1 MKLKKHKQKHNKVK
15 ETQTNLTEN
24 AKNDTIPKNVREEKE
39 LLKMTEYDEFLAV
52 KKERKPGYTT
62 STREDGTNVVI
73 VDQKR
78 MTKAEKFNVEM
89 LVKSGYEIKSKKK
102 DITRNDM
109 IRYVKKNYDEAE
121 LKVLEAELNK
131 INTETTDKTKITFMT
146 VKNWFKERY
155 IFYPKGI
162 DYKYKDQEKQ
172 ERYIKAFNKHK
183 NELRPGNRPQQQ
195 PGEEHNNN
203 NNNNENKK

>member
-1 MKLKKHKQKHNKVK
+1 MKLKKNKQKHNKVK
-15 ETQTNLTEN
+15 ETQINLTEN
-24 AKNDTIPKNVREEKE
+24 TKNDTMSKIVKEEKE
-39 LLKMTEYDEFLAV
+39 LLQMTEYNEFLAV

-78 MTKAEKFNVEM
+78 ITKAEKFNVEM

-121 LKVLEAELNK
+121 LKILEAELNK
-131 INTETTDKTKITFMT
+131 INTETNNKTKITFMT
-146 VKNWFKERY
+146 VKSWFKERY

-183 NELRPGNRPQQQ
+183 NELRSGSKIQN
-195 PGEEHNNN
+195 GNNN
-203 NNNNENKK
+203 IDEE

>member
-1 MKLKKHKQKHNKVK
+1 
-15 ETQTNLTEN
+15 
-24 AKNDTIPKNVREEKE
+24 
-39 LLKMTEYDEFLAV
+39 MTEYNEFLAV

-78 MTKAEKFNVEM
+78 ITKAEKFNVEM

-121 LKVLEAELNK
+121 LKILEAELNK
-131 INTETTDKTKITFMT
+131 INTETKDKTKITFMT
-146 VKNWFKERY
+146 VKSWFKERY

-183 NELRPGNRPQQQ
+183 NELRPGNKIQS
-195 PGEEHNNN
+195 GNNN
-203 NNNNENKK
+203 NNDEE

>member
-1 MKLKKHKQKHNKVK
+1 MKLKKNKQKHNKVK
-15 ETQTNLTEN
+15 KMQTNLTEN
-24 AKNDTIPKNVREEKE
+24 AKNDTIQKNAKEEKE
-39 LLKMTEYDEFLAV
+39 MGQMTEYNEFLAI

-62 STREDGTNVVI
+62 STREDGTKVVI

-78 MTKAEKFNVEM
+78 ITKAEKFNVEM

-121 LKVLEAELNK
+121 LKILEAELNK
-131 INTETTDKTKITFMT
+131 INTETKDKTKITFMT
-146 VKNWFKERY
+146 VKSWFKERY

-162 DYKYKDQEKQ
+162 DDKYKDQEKQ

-183 NELRPGNRPQQQ
+183 NEIRPGNKIQS
-195 PGEEHNNN
+195 GNNN
-203 NNNNENKK
+203 NDEE

>member
-1 MKLKKHKQKHNKVK
+1 MKLKKNKQKHNKVK
-15 ETQTNLTEN
+15 ETQINLTEN
-24 AKNDTIPKNVREEKE
+24 TKNDTMSKIVKEEKE
-39 LLKMTEYDEFLAV
+39 LLQMTEYNEFLAV

-78 MTKAEKFNVEM
+78 ITKAEKFNVEM

-121 LKVLEAELNK
+121 LKILEAELNK
-131 INTETTDKTKITFMT
+131 INTETKDKTKITFMT
-146 VKNWFKERY
+146 VKSWFKERY

-183 NELRPGNRPQQQ
+183 NELRPGNKIQS
-195 PGEEHNNN
+195 GNNN
-203 NNNNENKK
+203 NNDEE

>member
-1 MKLKKHKQKHNKVK
+1 MKLKKNKQKHNKVK
-15 ETQTNLTEN
+15 ETQINLTEN
-24 AKNDTIPKNVREEKE
+24 TKNDTMSKIVKEEKE
-39 LLKMTEYDEFLAV
+39 LLQMTEYDEFLAV

-78 MTKAEKFNVEM
+78 ITKAEKFNVEM

-121 LKVLEAELNK
+121 LKILEAELNK
-131 INTETTDKTKITFMT
+131 INTETKDKTKITFMT
-146 VKNWFKERY
+146 VKSWFKERY

-183 NELRPGNRPQQQ
+183 NELRPGNKIQS
-195 PGEEHNNN
+195 GNNN
-203 NNNNENKK
+203 NNDEE

>member
-1 MKLKKHKQKHNKVK
+1 MKLNKHKQKHNKVK

-24 AKNDTIPKNVREEKE
+24 LKNDTIPKNVREEKE
-39 LLKMTEYDEFLAV
+39 LLQMTEYNEFLAV

-78 MTKAEKFNVEM
+78 ITKAEKFNVEM

-121 LKVLEAELNK
+121 LKTLEAELNK
-131 INTETTDKTKITFMT
+131 INTETNNKTKITFMT
-146 VKNWFKERY
+146 VKSWFKERY

-183 NELRPGNRPQQQ
+183 NELRSGSKIQN
-195 PGEEHNNN
+195 GNNN
-203 NNNNENKK
+203 IDEE